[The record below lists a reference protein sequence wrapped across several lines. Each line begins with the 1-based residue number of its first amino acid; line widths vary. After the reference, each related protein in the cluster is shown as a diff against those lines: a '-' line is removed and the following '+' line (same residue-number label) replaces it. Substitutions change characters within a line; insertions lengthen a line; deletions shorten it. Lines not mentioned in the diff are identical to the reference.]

1 MSEIS
6 ILEKS
11 IPQIDVNQSVCP
23 FCNEPQRALKG
34 VRGSNK
40 TMFALCECMG
50 MRNYRD
56 LKNKLSVYE
65 EQLLIVNRRIE
76 SNREYAARLLKESG
90 IGKRYY
96 NLGFESYD
104 RDLMPKAYDT
114 ALKFAEDFLNNK
126 GNGLILT
133 GDVGTGKTHLATAI
147 ANHVIKCYGVAVYFV
162 NYVELLA
169 EMRAAFSTNTGNV
182 AKIEANM
189 CESALLIID
198 DLGKEKQSMFTNE
211 LLYRVVNKR
220 YKERLPLII
229 TSNYGLQ
236 DLSYRLDYA
245 VFSRIVGM
253 CKAVDMR
260 GNDYRVKEYLD

>member
-23 FCNEPQRALKG
+23 FCNEPQIALKG
-34 VRGSNK
+34 MRGSNK

-65 EQLLIVNRRIE
+65 EQLLIINRRIE

-114 ALKFAEDFLNNK
+114 VLKFAEDFLNNK